1 MKSFFFL
8 LILSFSVPAIAMA
21 DSVEPLDRQFIKSM
35 NEEQRKTRML
45 LLEQRLDEIKELPRK
60 EMNRDQRKALKKEV
74 KDIKKEMRQLA
85 QGAGIYIS
93 GSALVII
100 LLLLL
105 LL

>member
-1 MKSFFFL
+1 MFKKNFLAMKSLFFL

-60 EMNRDQRKALKKEV
+60 ELNHDQRKALKKEV
-74 KDIKKEMRQLA
+74 KDIKKKCGNWLRA
-85 QGAGIYIS
+85 QASIFPE
-93 GSALVII
+93 ARW
-100 LLLLL
+100 
-105 LL
+105 

>member
-1 MKSFFFL
+1 MKSLFFL

-60 EMNRDQRKALKKEV
+60 ELNHDQRKALKKEV

-105 LL
+105 QL